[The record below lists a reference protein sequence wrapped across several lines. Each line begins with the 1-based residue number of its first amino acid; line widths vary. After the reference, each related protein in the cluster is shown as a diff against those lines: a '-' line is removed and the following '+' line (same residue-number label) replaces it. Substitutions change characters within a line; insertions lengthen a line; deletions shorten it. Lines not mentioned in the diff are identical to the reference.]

1 MFKIIVTVLLSTML
15 NGCEAPV
22 KEPSQETLE
31 KIEIITNNESLSYE
45 EKISELQRLAS
56 DLSYEHGIGNGEYH
70 ETYDTQ
76 AVHKAI
82 TELNTNK

>member
-1 MFKIIVTVLLSTML
+1 MLKFIIAVLLSATL
-15 NGCEAPV
+15 SGCEV
-22 KEPSQETLE
+22 SVQEPSQETLG
-31 KIEIITNNESLSYE
+31 KIEAITNNELLSHE
-45 EKISELQRLAS
+45 EKIRELQQLAS
-56 DLSYEHGIGNGEYH
+56 NLSYEHGIGNGEYH